1 MLELD
6 ADKRI
11 TADQTLAHPYLAQV
25 TSPMGFSVIKIETK
39 MVVATAPINF
49 IHVLK
54 YSFHFT

>member
-49 IHVLK
+49 IHVL
-54 YSFHFT
+54 